1 MKDTGISRR
10 AFLFG
15 KAFAEDEEG
24 ATAIEYAIIATFI
37 AVAMSGCARL
47 LGTRMNYQ
55 FYWVRAMFDNST
67 RPPRKKK

>member
-1 MKDTGISRR
+1 MNNKGISRR

-15 KAFAEDEEG
+15 KAFAEEEDG

-37 AVAMSGCARL
+37 AVAMSGCARI

-55 FYWVRAMFDNST
+55 FSWVSNMFNRNT
-67 RPPRKKK
+67 KPQPKKK